1 MLKALLIAVLLLL
14 AVLAFLITFFM
25 GACWWEHQESEIEL
39 IEHEKQY
46 KEAQDGETEES

>member
-1 MLKALLIAVLLLL
+1 MLKALAIAVLLLL

-39 IEHEKQY
+39 IEDEKRY
-46 KEAQDGETEES
+46 WEARNGKEEES